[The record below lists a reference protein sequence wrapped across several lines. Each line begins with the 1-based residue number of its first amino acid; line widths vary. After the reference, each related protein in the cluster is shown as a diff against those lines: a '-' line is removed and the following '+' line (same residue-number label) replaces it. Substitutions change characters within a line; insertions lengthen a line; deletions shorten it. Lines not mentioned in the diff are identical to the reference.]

1 MKHSLSLLLILSLLC
16 ALLAGCAGKAA
27 CPPASDGGN
36 QEPSP
41 KPEGAVAR
49 CRVVAVSEGNTLLL
63 ADVDSERGD
72 IYTLDAGEL
81 SLEHDQA
88 ELGELLDDGQLA
100 VGALV
105 EVAFGGDILE
115 SYPALFGGVERITVL
130 PDEFDDRGARYL
142 RVLNDLWG
150 KDEGRNSSGVEY
162 ISVDLAA
169 TSLPPAERSAVA
181 WPFAQ
186 AHDAMPLALNYEQLC
201 EEGYISGLEGED
213 IFPAWENG
221 VLFTIT
227 ETAETDTFTA
237 TATRFD
243 IPDNTAAP
251 KGLLATFYLLPYGTE
266 SVFNLTYTYQ
276 AYNSDNTD
284 ITQTIVLSNQTL
296 PSTEMW
302 TEGASISYTLGISRK
317 KVTVTAGSLPTWNTG
332 STETVSETV
341 VIN

>member
-1 MKHSLSLLLILSLLC
+1 MKRSLSLLLILSLLC
-16 ALLAGCAGKAA
+16 ALLAGCAGTA
-27 CPPASDGGN
+27 CPPASGGGD

-41 KPEGAVAR
+41 KGAPATAR
-49 CRVVAVSEGNTLLL
+49 CRVVSVSENNVLLL

-130 PDEFDDRGARYL
+130 PDEFDDRCALYL

-150 KDEGRNSSGVEY
+150 KDEGLNGSGVEY

-169 TSLPPAERSAVA
+169 TSLTPAERSAVA
-181 WPFAQ
+181 WTFAQ
-186 AHDAMPLALNYEQLC
+186 AHDAMPLELNYEQLC
-201 EEGYISGLEGED
+201 EEGYISGLTGED

-227 ETAETDTFTA
+227 ETDE
-237 TATRFD
+237 
-243 IPDNTAAP
+243 P
-251 KGLLATFYLLPYGTE
+251 
-266 SVFNLTYTYQ
+266 
-276 AYNSDNTD
+276 
-284 ITQTIVLSNQTL
+284 VLFSL
-296 PSTEMW
+296 PSMS
-302 TEGASISYTLGISRK
+302 EGEEEPSMSQFNIK
-317 KVTVTAGSLPTWNTG
+317 N
-332 STETVSETV
+332 TVSFDASKWRTALGAYGFSKCV
-341 VIN
+341 AVQNNDGVWGDYHINGPEWIS

>member
-1 MKHSLSLLLILSLLC
+1 MKRSLSLLLILSLLC
-16 ALLAGCAGKAA
+16 ALLAGCAGTA
-27 CPPASDGGN
+27 CPPASGGD

-41 KPEGAVAR
+41 KGAPATAR
-49 CRVVAVSEGNTLLL
+49 CRVVSVSENNVLLL

-130 PDEFDDRGARYL
+130 PDEFDDRCALYL
-142 RVLNDLWG
+142 RVLGDLWG
-150 KDEGRNSSGVEY
+150 KDEGLNSSGVEY

-169 TSLPPAERSAVA
+169 TSLTPAERSAVA
-181 WPFAQ
+181 WTFAQ
-186 AHDAMPLALNYEQLC
+186 SHSAEPLELNYEQLC
-201 EEGYISGLEGED
+201 EEGYISGLEGEN

-227 ETAETDTFTA
+227 ETDDPVT
-237 TATRFD
+237 
-243 IPDNTAAP
+243 
-251 KGLLATFYLLPYGTE
+251 
-266 SVFNLTYTYQ
+266 FNLP
-276 AYNSDNTD
+276 S
-284 ITQTIVLSNQTL
+284 LSEGGEL
-296 PSTEMW
+296 PSMTQYN
-302 TEGASISYTLGISRK
+302 IK
-317 KVTVTAGSLPTWNTG
+317 N
-332 STETVSETV
+332 TVSFDASKWRTALGAYGFSECV
-341 VIN
+341 AVQNNDGVWGDYRINGPEWIS

>member
-1 MKHSLSLLLILSLLC
+1 MKRSLSLLLILSLLC
-16 ALLAGCAGKAA
+16 ALLAGCAGTA
-27 CPPASDGGN
+27 CPPASGGD

-41 KPEGAVAR
+41 KGAPATAR
-49 CRVVAVSEGNTLLL
+49 CRVVSVSENNVLLL

-130 PDEFDDRGARYL
+130 PDEFDDRCALYL
-142 RVLNDLWG
+142 RVLGDLWG
-150 KDEGRNSSGVEY
+150 KDEGLNSSGVEY

-169 TSLPPAERSAVA
+169 TSLTPAERSAVA
-181 WPFAQ
+181 WTFAQ
-186 AHDAMPLALNYEQLC
+186 AHGAMPLELNYEQLC
-201 EEGYISGLEGED
+201 AEGYISGLEGED

-227 ETAETDTFTA
+227 ETDDPVT
-237 TATRFD
+237 
-243 IPDNTAAP
+243 
-251 KGLLATFYLLPYGTE
+251 
-266 SVFNLTYTYQ
+266 FNLP
-276 AYNSDNTD
+276 S
-284 ITQTIVLSNQTL
+284 LSEGGEE
-296 PSTEMW
+296 PSM
-302 TEGASISYTLGISRK
+302 SQFNIK
-317 KVTVTAGSLPTWNTG
+317 N
-332 STETVSETV
+332 TVSFDASKWRTALGAYGFSKCV
-341 VIN
+341 AVQNNDGVWGDYRINGPEWIS

>member
-1 MKHSLSLLLILSLLC
+1 MKRSLSLLLILSLLC
-16 ALLAGCAGKAA
+16 ALLAGCAGTA
-27 CPPASDGGN
+27 CPPASGGGD

-41 KPEGAVAR
+41 KGAPATAR
-49 CRVVAVSEGNTLLL
+49 CRVVSVSENNVLLL

-130 PDEFDDRGARYL
+130 PDEFDDRCALYL

-150 KDEGRNSSGVEY
+150 KDEGLNSSGVEY

-169 TSLPPAERSAVA
+169 TSLTPAERSAVA
-181 WPFAQ
+181 WTFAQ
-186 AHDAMPLALNYEQLC
+186 SHSAEPLELNYEQLC
-201 EEGYISGLEGED
+201 EEGYISGLEGEN

-227 ETAETDTFTA
+227 ETDDPVT
-237 TATRFD
+237 
-243 IPDNTAAP
+243 
-251 KGLLATFYLLPYGTE
+251 
-266 SVFNLTYTYQ
+266 FNLP
-276 AYNSDNTD
+276 S
-284 ITQTIVLSNQTL
+284 LSEGGEE
-296 PSTEMW
+296 PSM
-302 TEGASISYTLGISRK
+302 SQFNIK
-317 KVTVTAGSLPTWNTG
+317 N
-332 STETVSETV
+332 TVSFDASKWRTALGAYGFSKCGAV
-341 VIN
+341 QNNDGVWGDYRINGPEWIS

>member
-27 CPPASDGGN
+27 CPPASDGGG
-36 QEPSP
+36 QEPLP
-41 KPEGAVAR
+41 KTEGAVAR

-130 PDEFDDRGARYL
+130 PDEFDDRCALYL

-150 KDEGRNSSGVEY
+150 KDEGLNSSGVEY

-169 TSLPPAERSAVA
+169 TSLTPAERSAVA
-181 WPFAQ
+181 W
-186 AHDAMPLALNYEQLC
+186 
-201 EEGYISGLEGED
+201 
-213 IFPAWENG
+213 
-221 VLFTIT
+221 
-227 ETAETDTFTA
+227 TF
-237 TATRFD
+237 
-243 IPDNTAAP
+243 
-251 KGLLATFYLLPYGTE
+251 
-266 SVFNLTYTYQ
+266 V
-276 AYNSDNTD
+276 
-284 ITQTIVLSNQTL
+284 
-296 PSTEMW
+296 
-302 TEGASISYTLGISRK
+302 
-317 KVTVTAGSLPTWNTG
+317 
-332 STETVSETV
+332 
-341 VIN
+341 

>member
-1 MKHSLSLLLILSLLC
+1 MKRSLSLLLILSLLC
-16 ALLAGCAGKAA
+16 ALLAGCAGTA
-27 CPPASDGGN
+27 CPPASGGGD

-41 KPEGAVAR
+41 KGAPATAR
-49 CRVVAVSEGNTLLL
+49 CRVVSVSENNVLLL

-130 PDEFDDRGARYL
+130 PDEFDDRCALYL

-150 KDEGRNSSGVEY
+150 KDEGLNSSGVEY

-169 TSLPPAERSAVA
+169 TSLTPAERSAVA
-181 WPFAQ
+181 WTFAQ
-186 AHDAMPLALNYEQLC
+186 SHSAEPLELNYEQLC
-201 EEGYISGLEGED
+201 EEGYISGLEGEN

-227 ETAETDTFTA
+227 ETDDPVT
-237 TATRFD
+237 
-243 IPDNTAAP
+243 
-251 KGLLATFYLLPYGTE
+251 
-266 SVFNLTYTYQ
+266 FNLP
-276 AYNSDNTD
+276 S
-284 ITQTIVLSNQTL
+284 LSEGGEE
-296 PSTEMW
+296 PSM
-302 TEGASISYTLGISRK
+302 SQFNIK
-317 KVTVTAGSLPTWNTG
+317 N
-332 STETVSETV
+332 TVSFDASKWRTALGAYGFSKCV
-341 VIN
+341 AAQNNDGVWGDYRINGPEWIS

>member
-1 MKHSLSLLLILSLLC
+1 MKRSLSLLLILSLLC
-16 ALLAGCAGKAA
+16 ALLAGCAGTA
-27 CPPASDGGN
+27 CPPASGGGD

-41 KPEGAVAR
+41 KGAPATAR
-49 CRVVAVSEGNTLLL
+49 CRVVSVSENNVLLL

-130 PDEFDDRGARYL
+130 PDEFDDRCALYL

-150 KDEGRNSSGVEY
+150 KDEGLNSSGVEY

-169 TSLPPAERSAVA
+169 TSLTPAERSAVA
-181 WPFAQ
+181 WTFAQ
-186 AHDAMPLALNYEQLC
+186 SHSAEPLELNYEQLC
-201 EEGYISGLEGED
+201 EEGYISGLEGEH
-213 IFPAWENG
+213 ICPAWENG

-227 ETAETDTFTA
+227 ETDDPVT
-237 TATRFD
+237 
-243 IPDNTAAP
+243 
-251 KGLLATFYLLPYGTE
+251 
-266 SVFNLTYTYQ
+266 FNLP
-276 AYNSDNTD
+276 S
-284 ITQTIVLSNQTL
+284 LSEGGEE
-296 PSTEMW
+296 PSM
-302 TEGASISYTLGISRK
+302 SQFNIK
-317 KVTVTAGSLPTWNTG
+317 N
-332 STETVSETV
+332 TVSFDASKWRTALGAYGFSKCV
-341 VIN
+341 AVQNNDGVWGDYRINGPEWIS

>member
-1 MKHSLSLLLILSLLC
+1 MKRSLSLLLILSLLC
-16 ALLAGCAGKAA
+16 ALLAGCAGTA
-27 CPPASDGGN
+27 CPHASGGGD

-41 KPEGAVAR
+41 KGAPATAR
-49 CRVVAVSEGNTLLL
+49 CRVVSVSENNVLLL

-130 PDEFDDRGARYL
+130 PDEFDDRCALYL

-150 KDEGRNSSGVEY
+150 KDEGLNSSGVEY

-169 TSLPPAERSAVA
+169 TSLTPAERSAVA
-181 WPFAQ
+181 WTFAQ
-186 AHDAMPLALNYEQLC
+186 SHSAEPLELNYEQLC
-201 EEGYISGLEGED
+201 EEGYISGLEGEN

-227 ETAETDTFTA
+227 ETDDPVT
-237 TATRFD
+237 
-243 IPDNTAAP
+243 
-251 KGLLATFYLLPYGTE
+251 
-266 SVFNLTYTYQ
+266 FNLP
-276 AYNSDNTD
+276 S
-284 ITQTIVLSNQTL
+284 LSEGGEE
-296 PSTEMW
+296 PSM
-302 TEGASISYTLGISRK
+302 SQFNIK
-317 KVTVTAGSLPTWNTG
+317 N
-332 STETVSETV
+332 TVSFDASKWRTALGAYGFSKCV
-341 VIN
+341 AVQNNDGVWGDYRINGPEWIS